1 MDLRQ
6 LAALTAVADHGSF
19 SAAARALH
27 TVQSNVSTHVAR
39 LERELA
45 VTLVD
50 RASGGLTP
58 VGELVVTR
66 ARIVQA
72 ELDALQADV
81 ASAFDEVSGSV
92 RLGVIGTTGR
102 WLARLLLEAMAE
114 EHPSVQVV
122 LVEASTT
129 SLLPQ
134 VGSGALDL
142 AVVNLPVDDP
152 DLVSEPLFDE
162 ARIVVAPDG
171 HPLTRL
177 DPLTL
182 EDLAQYPLVLEPP
195 GTSFRDELDI
205 EAARAGVALTPLAEV
220 DGMRLVASL
229 AFDGFGPAILP
240 ASAVPPNATAWH
252 ETIHGV
258 TPRSVGLV
266 QRRRAVLSAP
276 SRALRD
282 VLVRV
287 VMREISAM
295 GGLEATIT
303 G

>member
-6 LAALTAVADHGSF
+6 LAALTAVADYGSF
-19 SAAARALH
+19 SAAARSLH

-50 RASGGLTP
+50 RTTGGLTP

-72 ELDALQADV
+72 ELEALQADV

-92 RLGVIGTTGR
+92 RLGVISTTGR
-102 WLARLLLEAMAE
+102 WLARLLLESMAE
-114 EHPSVQVV
+114 EHPAVRTV

-134 VGSGALDL
+134 VASGTLDL
-142 AVVNLPVDDP
+142 AVVNLPVDAT
-152 DLVSEPLFDE
+152 DLLSEPLFDE
-162 ARIVVAPDG
+162 ARIVVAPQG
-171 HPLTRL
+171 HPLTRIE
-177 DPLTL
+177 PLTL
-182 EDLAQYPLVLEPP
+182 ADLAQYPLVLEPP

-205 EAARAGVALTPLAEV
+205 EAARAGVTLTPLAEV

-229 AFDGFGPAILP
+229 AFDGFGPAVLP
-240 ASAVPPNATAWH
+240 ASAVPHDATAWQG
-252 ETIHGV
+252 TIHGV

-287 VMREISAM
+287 VTREASTMA
-295 GGLEATIT
+295 GLEATT
-303 G
+303 AL